1 MTVVLRIEKI
11 NFSDKVRNGSTVRG
25 IDGGGLVALK
35 KHNERQE
42 VNHRLEM
49 KSKQATHIDNSRSH
63 GNRYFKR
70 LGYEEIN
77 KLKAKE
83 HRSNSVGAF
92 ELVVDFQD
100 LSSAEIEHFDVLE
113 HKTLIEAF
121 IQQQNIGNSFELL
134 SFVYHA
140 DEKNPHYHLIFSGWN
155 EQAQAFN
162 FNEVFNP
169 KVEGEPICDE
179 DGNLIHF
186 KHNRGKLK
194 GQYMLDE
201 QGQKIPKKKTER
213 INGAQHLQDDWA
225 AFLKADGQRYRHKK
239 KFSSALHFPKHIW
252 QKFDETTKE
261 RVYLV
266 RRMEIERMRLLIEE
280 NFKAFDELETLL
292 KNEVFAVMN
301 AAYGVQTTQA
311 VRRAEKGK
319 KTPKYAPIPIQG

>member
-1 MTVVLRIEKI
+1 M
-11 NFSDKVRNGSTVRG
+11 RG
-25 IDGGGLVALK
+25 IDGGGLVAIK

-49 KSKQATHIDNSRSH
+49 KSKQATHIDNSRAH

-70 LGYEEIN
+70 LGYEAIN
-77 KLKAKE
+77 ALKAKE

-100 LSSAEIEHFDVLE
+100 LSTAEMEHFDVLE
-113 HKTLIEAF
+113 HKALIGAF
-121 IQQQNIGNSFELL
+121 IQQQAIGNSFELL

-155 EQAQAFN
+155 EQEQAFN

-169 KVEGEPICDE
+169 KVEGEPLRDDTGE
-179 DGNLIHF
+179 LIYL

-201 QGQKIPKKKTER
+201 QGQKILKRQTER
-213 INGAQHLQDDWA
+213 FNGVQRLQDDWA
-225 AFLKADGQRYRHKK
+225 EFLKADGERYRHKK
-239 KFSSALHFPKHIW
+239 KFSSALQFPKHVW
-252 QKFDETTKE
+252 RKFDETTKE

-266 RRMEIERMRLLIEE
+266 RRMETERMRLLKEE
-280 NFKAFDELETLL
+280 NYKAFDELETLL
-292 KNEVFAVMN
+292 KNEVFEVMN
-301 AAYGVQTTQA
+301 AAYGIQTTQA
-311 VRRAEKGK
+311 VRRSENGK
-319 KTPKYAPIPIQG
+319 KTPKYTPKPIQG